1 MIYVPFFYF
10 VFLFA
15 IMLLHHKKLC
25 VGSSIVFYY
34 VISSFFG
41 IIIWEN
47 KIWNGSL
54 PSLGVE
60 ATVIYCSLLTMVIMP
75 FFYFNSNDVSK
86 IYLSKQKQ
94 PLFIIISWT
103 LITLSFL
110 AIITSWENILMS
122 MAMDF
127 VDVRSEYYRN
137 ASNAIQGTGDLPIYQ
152 YLLSFAPTFSP
163 ILVLFFFYSII
174 YFPKKYL
181 MNSLLLISSAT
192 YTILSIL
199 TAARTQLIYWLM
211 IFSVL
216 LVFFFHLMSKS
227 ARRKVIISII
237 GFASLGFVYISAVT
251 LSRADKSG
259 FSAAEGTIYY
269 IGQPF
274 IQFNNV
280 YNHYTFKEVVF
291 KRTFPIANKY
301 LLGDKNY
308 NTMDYRDKVEA
319 RIGADIGVFYTFLG
333 DAMVDYGVIGLFVY
347 VTIIRLLQNWGLK
360 RKTKT
365 VSLSKMIIFVLLLRI
380 PLLGLFAYMYAG
392 IEYSVLII
400 GSLFIAF
407 LLKSNSSRY
416 LYEKNKCIRNHCNI

>member
-127 VDVRSEYYRN
+127 VDVR
-137 ASNAIQGTGDLPIYQ
+137 
-152 YLLSFAPTFSP
+152 
-163 ILVLFFFYSII
+163 
-174 YFPKKYL
+174 
-181 MNSLLLISSAT
+181 
-192 YTILSIL
+192 
-199 TAARTQLIYWLM
+199 
-211 IFSVL
+211 
-216 LVFFFHLMSKS
+216 
-227 ARRKVIISII
+227 
-237 GFASLGFVYISAVT
+237 
-251 LSRADKSG
+251 
-259 FSAAEGTIYY
+259 
-269 IGQPF
+269 
-274 IQFNNV
+274 
-280 YNHYTFKEVVF
+280 
-291 KRTFPIANKY
+291 
-301 LLGDKNY
+301 
-308 NTMDYRDKVEA
+308 
-319 RIGADIGVFYTFLG
+319 
-333 DAMVDYGVIGLFVY
+333 
-347 VTIIRLLQNWGLK
+347 
-360 RKTKT
+360 
-365 VSLSKMIIFVLLLRI
+365 
-380 PLLGLFAYMYAG
+380 
-392 IEYSVLII
+392 
-400 GSLFIAF
+400 
-407 LLKSNSSRY
+407 
-416 LYEKNKCIRNHCNI
+416 